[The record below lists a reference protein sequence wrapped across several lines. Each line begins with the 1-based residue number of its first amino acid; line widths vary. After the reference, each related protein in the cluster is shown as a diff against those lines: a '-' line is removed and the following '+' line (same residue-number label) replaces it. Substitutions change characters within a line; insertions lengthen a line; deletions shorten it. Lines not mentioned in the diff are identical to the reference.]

1 MTWLEV
7 AAVEGEAAA
16 SCYDQLDKVDTQ
28 VK

>member
-1 MTWLEV
+1 MAWLEV

-16 SCYDQLDKVDTQ
+16 SCYYRLDKLDTQ